1 MNIKK
6 RPKKKVTKGTWGV
19 EVDGKEYEVKGKT
32 VEKYNRDGTV
42 RVRKFKSKG
51 EKGSPIKRGKPPF
64 TGLEDIPRLTS
75 TPKEYNLPYSLV
87 RDCGLVQV
95 PNEALMGLTP
105 ALLKQLNVQP
115 QPDSVV
121 IETKSGRRLVGYA
134 NIQRQID
141 KG

>member
-51 EKGSPIKRGKPPF
+51 EKGSPIK
-64 TGLEDIPRLTS
+64 
-75 TPKEYNLPYSLV
+75 
-87 RDCGLVQV
+87 
-95 PNEALMGLTP
+95 
-105 ALLKQLNVQP
+105 
-115 QPDSVV
+115 SVKDV
-121 IETKSGRRLVGYA
+121 DRYRKDRKKTKISF
-134 NIQRQID
+134 
-141 KG
+141 